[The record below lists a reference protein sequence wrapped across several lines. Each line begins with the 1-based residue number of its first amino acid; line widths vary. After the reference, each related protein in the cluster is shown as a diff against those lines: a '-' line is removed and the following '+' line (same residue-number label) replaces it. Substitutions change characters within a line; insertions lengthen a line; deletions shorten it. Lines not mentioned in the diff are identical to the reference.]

1 MAHYAKLDENN
12 IVLQVVVISNEDEM
26 KNGVEDETTGIS
38 FCQKLFNYPYWKK
51 TSYNNKLR
59 KRYAGIGFY
68 YDEQHDAFIPSKPFD
83 SWIFDENELNWT
95 APVEK
100 PTNGNWFWDE
110 EMLSWVAY
118 E

>member
-12 IVLQVVVISNEDEM
+12 IVTQVVVIDNNDEL
-26 KNGVEDETTGIS
+26 KNGVEDEQTGIE
-38 FCQKLFNYPYWKK
+38 FCQKLFGYPNWKK

-59 KRYAGIGFY
+59 KRYAGIGYTYSQEF
-68 YDEQHDAFIPSKPFD
+68 DAFIPPKPFD
-83 SWIFDENELNWT
+83 SWIFDEQELNWKAT
-95 APVEK
+95 VEK